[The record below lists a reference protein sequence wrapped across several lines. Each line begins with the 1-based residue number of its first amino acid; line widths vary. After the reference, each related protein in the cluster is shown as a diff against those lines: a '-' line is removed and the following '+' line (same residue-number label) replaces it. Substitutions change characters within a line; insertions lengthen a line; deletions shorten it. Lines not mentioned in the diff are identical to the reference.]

1 MSAVSVLN
9 FLRRAHIRGGKIK
22 MNEHRPAPPHGAP
35 GQPHHPQHPQHAQ
48 PHAPHA
54 GHATQPPPAQ
64 GLQRPAQAPHPAH
77 GQPQQ
82 RAHVPPMVQQPRVA
96 PGVPPARPI
105 EDWDPHRDSIALD
118 DEPEPTPAAGS
129 VVPSSKIKVQGLGLS
144 SGIGAGPATQ
154 FKRKTH
160 ATGTGAC
167 RVRSFHGRLSDEGL
181 AFMDGKINEWLD
193 AHPEIEIKT
202 VTTTVGMYDGKIRE
216 EALVV
221 NIWY

>member
-1 MSAVSVLN
+1 
-9 FLRRAHIRGGKIK
+9 
-22 MNEHRPAPPHGAP
+22 MNEHRPAPPPGAP
-35 GQPHHPQHPQHAQ
+35 GHTQHGQHPQHAQ
-48 PHAPHA
+48 QHPHPVQHAPQASH
-54 GHATQPPPAQ
+54 GTGPPNT
-64 GLQRPAQAPHPAH
+64 GSLQRGPQVPHPPQH

-82 RAHVPPMVQQPRVA
+82 RVGVPPMIQQPRVA

-118 DEPEPTPAAGS
+118 DDEPAPAAGN
-129 VVPSSKIKVQGLGLS
+129 VVPSSKIRLQGLGLS

-160 ATGTGAC
+160 ASGTGAC

-193 AHPEIEIKT
+193 GHPEIEIKT
-202 VTTTVGMYDGKIRE
+202 VTTTVGMYDGKIKE

>member
-1 MSAVSVLN
+1 
-9 FLRRAHIRGGKIK
+9 

-35 GQPHHPQHPQHAQ
+35 GQPQHPQHPQQHAQ
-48 PHAPHA
+48 HPVHGTAAGQAQAPGLQRPPQAPHAPH
-54 GHATQPPPAQ
+54 
-64 GLQRPAQAPHPAH
+64 
-77 GQPQQ
+77 GQPQH
-82 RAHVPPMVQQPRVA
+82 RPVPAMVQQPRVA

-118 DEPEPTPAAGS
+118 DDPAPPAGNI
-129 VVPSSKIKVQGLGLS
+129 VPSSKIKVQGLGLS

-160 ATGTGAC
+160 TTGTGAC

-202 VTTTVGMYDGKIRE
+202 VTTTVGMYDGKIKE

>member
-1 MSAVSVLN
+1 
-9 FLRRAHIRGGKIK
+9 
-22 MNEHRPAPPHGAP
+22 
-35 GQPHHPQHPQHAQ
+35 
-48 PHAPHA
+48 
-54 GHATQPPPAQ
+54 
-64 GLQRPAQAPHPAH
+64 
-77 GQPQQ
+77 
-82 RAHVPPMVQQPRVA
+82 MVHQPRVA
-96 PGVPPARPI
+96 PGVPPVRPI

-118 DEPEPTPAAGS
+118 DDEPAPAAGS
-129 VVPSSKIKVQGLGLS
+129 VAPSSKIRVQGLGLG

-160 ATGTGAC
+160 STGTGAC

-202 VTTTVGMYDGKIRE
+202 VTTTVGMYDGKIKE

-221 NIWY
+221 NVWY

>member
-1 MSAVSVLN
+1 
-9 FLRRAHIRGGKIK
+9 
-22 MNEHRPAPPHGAP
+22 MNEHRPAPPPGAP
-35 GQPHHPQHPQHAQ
+35 GHPQQAHPHPVQHAPQ
-48 PHAPHA
+48 
-54 GHATQPPPAQ
+54 GPPGAQ
-64 GLQRPAQAPHPAH
+64 SLQRPQQVPHPPQH

-82 RAHVPPMVQQPRVA
+82 RVGVPPMIQQPRVA

-118 DEPEPTPAAGS
+118 DDEPAPAAS
-129 VVPSSKIKVQGLGLS
+129 TVAPTSKIKLQNLGLG

-202 VTTTVGMYDGKIRE
+202 VTTTVGMYDGKIKE